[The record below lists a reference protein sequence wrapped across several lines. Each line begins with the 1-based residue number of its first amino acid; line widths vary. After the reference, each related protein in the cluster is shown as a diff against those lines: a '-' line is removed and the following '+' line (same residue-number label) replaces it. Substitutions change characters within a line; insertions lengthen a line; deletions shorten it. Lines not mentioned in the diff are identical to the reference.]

1 MNDLTVKSAKDY
13 IVRNYGEPRH
23 NIGCLVRGIRRVS
36 KDTGLAVSD
45 LFFLMIENQPIEGAY
60 THSYGFHTSNGR
72 HLIDTMA
79 NNYYNELS
87 KLN

>member
-13 IVRNYGEPRH
+13 IVSNYGEPRH
-23 NIGCLVRGIRRVS
+23 NIGCLIRGIRRVS

-45 LFFLMIENQPIEGAY
+45 LFFLMIENKPIEGAY

-72 HLIDTMA
+72 YLIDTFTSE
-79 NNYYNELS
+79 YYNY
-87 KLN
+87 LNN